1 VTGADWHDPFAQDED
16 ARERE
21 RRRAEREERRRARRK
36 SVGEKVAESRAPVD
50 ASPTATAVP
59 EPATPEPAPIA
70 APVVE
75 ERQAVPDPA
84 TDGSGAPPAA
94 PRARRTDGA
103 GSNSGSTRSLRIRQ
117 FIGLLIIAAVAGVL
131 VFFVAKVIDRIDGA
145 DAPIAPPKPAPK
157 TTSITIPEGLDRHQI
172 ADVAKDAGLKGDYV
186 EATKKPP
193 KHSGFDL
200 AEYDARG
207 APNLEGFLFPDT
219 WDDLPKKPTVHDLVD
234 RQLADFQQRVKG
246 IDMGYA
252 KSKNLTVYDVVKI
265 ASIIEKEIAVPEERP
280 LAAAV
285 IYNRLAANNP
295 LGMDSTIR
303 YYLQNYDEPLTESA
317 LAADQPYN
325 TRTRTGLPPTPIS
338 NPGLASLEAAAKPA
352 KSDAFYFVIKPGTC
366 NEHTFVET
374 EEEFQQA
381 EAAYQQALQEQ
392 GGSPTEC

>member
-1 VTGADWHDPFAQDED
+1 MTGADWHDPFAQDET

-21 RRRAEREERRRARRK
+21 RRRSEREARRRAQRQ
-36 SVGEKVAESRAPVD
+36 SLGEKVVEAQAPADESA
-50 ASPTATAVP
+50 TATAVP
-59 EPATPEPAPIA
+59 EA
-70 APVVE
+70 
-75 ERQAVPDPA
+75 
-84 TDGSGAPPAA
+84 APPAA
-94 PRARRTDGA
+94 PLTEERPAAPEPSTDGA
-103 GSNSGSTRSLRIRQ
+103 GAPPIAPRPRRSYGGGSNSGSTRSLRIRQ
-117 FIGLLIIAAVAGVL
+117 FIGLLIIAAVAAVL
-131 VFFVAKVIDRIDGA
+131 VFVVAKVIDRIDGA
-145 DAPIAPPKPAPK
+145 DAPIAPPKAAPK
-157 TTSITIPEGLDRHQI
+157 TTSITIPEGLDRDQI
-172 ADVAKDAGLKGDYV
+172 ASVAKDAGLKGDYA

-200 AEYDARG
+200 ADYDAKG

-219 WDDLPKKPTVHDLVD
+219 WDDLPKKPTVHDLVE
-234 RQLADFQQRVKG
+234 RQLADFQQQIKG
-246 IDMGYA
+246 IDMSYA
-252 KSKNLTVYDVVKI
+252 KSKNLNVYDIAKI

-303 YYLQNYDEPLTESA
+303 YYLQNYDQPLTESE
-317 LAADQPYN
+317 LAQDEPYN

-366 NEHTFVET
+366 NEHTFVKT

-392 GGSPTEC
+392 GGSPTDC